1 METLFQEVKME
12 LLKYGIKCKILI
24 WKKIT
29 FKIFNKI
36 KKIIGKSIY
45 EKSKVPNL

>member
-12 LLKYGIKCKILI
+12 LLKYGIIKIFI

-45 EKSKVPNL
+45 EKSKVPP